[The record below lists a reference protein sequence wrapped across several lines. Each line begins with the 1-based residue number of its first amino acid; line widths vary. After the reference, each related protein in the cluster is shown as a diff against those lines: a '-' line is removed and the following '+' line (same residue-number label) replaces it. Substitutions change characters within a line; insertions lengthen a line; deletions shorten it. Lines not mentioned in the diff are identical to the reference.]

1 MISTHT
7 RHLIAQLGDALQ
19 RPLPGPAA
27 QALMS
32 PDPRPGAGRN
42 LASHPDC
49 RQAGV
54 LALLYPSGEDL
65 CLVLTLRTQSV
76 ESHRGQ
82 ISFPGGAMD
91 PGETPEETA
100 LREAYEELGIN
111 PLELD
116 VLGKLTSL
124 YIPHSGYCV
133 HPVVAYAGERPAFI
147 PNREEVAEVIEAP
160 ISLLLAPD
168 TACEEVWQIRG
179 VPARV
184 PFYAVGSH
192 KVWGATAMMLCE
204 LLALFH
210 EK

>member
-1 MISTHT
+1 MTQQSSTLAP
-7 RHLIAQLGDALQ
+7 HLIAQLRDALR

-32 PDPRPGAGRN
+32 PDPRPGAERG
-42 LASHPDC
+42 LAACPDS

-54 LALLYPSGEDL
+54 LALLYPSGDDL

-91 PGETPEETA
+91 PGEIPEETA

-116 VLGKLTSL
+116 VLTKTTLRAGTRRIIVLKSAAVMSGPGRLNLAAWPSKL
-124 YIPHSGYCV
+124 PC
-133 HPVVAYAGERPAFI
+133 
-147 PNREEVAEVIEAP
+147 PNRTMYTTSSGAAALANPASALSISSRVARP
-160 ISLLLAPD
+160 LTRP
-168 TACEEVWQIRG
+168 
-179 VPARV
+179 
-184 PFYAVGSH
+184 VGSF
-192 KVWGATAMMLCE
+192 VSAR
-204 LLALFH
+204 
-210 EK
+210 